1 MIMSRQKI
9 ELVSTG
15 IEGLDAIL
23 GGGFPLGWV
32 VVVAGGPGSGK
43 TTLATEFVVQGCLKG
58 EPGILVTMNEP
69 RHHVLTTM
77 GNFGWDLEFLERE
90 ELLTILDYSAT
101 NVLYSIHKQG
111 MKDGGPSLNFM
122 IDQLKDKIDS
132 TGAIRLMIDP
142 LNAFSF
148 LFKDK
153 FSMRRELHKLFGML
167 AGRKTVSLT
176 TLELG
181 SSEVEFTVE
190 EFLAYGVVRIYHKKI
205 GRDRERSI
213 EVVKMR
219 GLKQDRSTYPFEI
232 NSTGCRVFEST
243 ETFDF

>member
-1 MIMSRQKI
+1 MPLNKI
-9 ELVSTG
+9 EIVHTG

-32 VVVAGGPGSGK
+32 IVVAGGPGSGK
-43 TTLATEFVVQGCLKG
+43 TTLATQFVVQGCLKG

-77 GNFGWDLEFLERE
+77 GVFGWDLEFLERE

-122 IDQLKDKIDS
+122 IDQLKDTIDN

-148 LFKDK
+148 LFHDK
-153 FSMRRELHKLFGML
+153 FTMRRELHKLFGML

-181 SSEVEFTVE
+181 SSEVHFTVE
-190 EFLAYGVVRIYHKKI
+190 EFLAYGVIRLYNKKI

-219 GLKQDRSTYPFEI
+219 GLNQNRSTYPFEI
-232 NSTGCRVFEST
+232 SSTGCRVFEST

>member
-1 MIMSRQKI
+1 MSNRI
-9 ELVSTG
+9 ELIQSG

-32 VVVAGGPGSGK
+32 IVIAGGPGSGK
-43 TTLATEFVVQGCLKG
+43 TTLATQFVVQGCLKG

-69 RHHVLTTM
+69 RSHVLTTM
-77 GNFGWDLEFLERE
+77 SNFGWDLEFFERE

-122 IDQLKDKIDS
+122 IDQLQDTIDS

-148 LFKDK
+148 LFKDN
-153 FSMRRELHKLFGML
+153 FSMRRELHKFFGML
-167 AGRKTVSLT
+167 AGRKTVSLA

-181 SSEVEFTVE
+181 SSEEAFTVE

-205 GRDRERSI
+205 GRNRERSI
-213 EVVKMR
+213 EVIKMR
-219 GLKQDRSTYPFEI
+219 GLNQEQSTFPFEI
-232 NSTGCRVFEST
+232 GPQGCRVYESSD
-243 ETFDF
+243 TFDY

>member
-1 MIMSRQKI
+1 MGTNI
-9 ELVSTG
+9 ELIKTG

-32 VVVAGGPGSGK
+32 IVVAGGPGSGK

-69 RHHVLTTM
+69 RSHVLTTM
-77 GNFGWDLEFLERE
+77 KNFGWDLEFLERE

-122 IDQLKDKIDS
+122 IDQLQDKIDS

-148 LFKDK
+148 LFQDK

-181 SSEVEFTVE
+181 SSEAPFTVE

-205 GRDRERSI
+205 GRHRVRSI
-213 EVVKMR
+213 EVVKLR
-219 GLKQDRSTYPFEI
+219 GLNQERSTFPFEI
-232 NSTGCRVFEST
+232 SANGCRVYESS